1 GPTLRKVRHFRAA
14 GSVQGLAF
22 TRDDHLIVGAAND
35 EGVTVWKP
43 TGERLRHVKG
53 WPQSFAPSP
62 DGTFIAIADYNN
74 PSSLHDVRT
83 GKEVRT
89 LAGAGD
95 DSDVPHLPCLA
106 WSPDGKTVAGA
117 SSGGRVRLWNAADG
131 KLRRTLRGHSG
142 EVRAVAFS
150 PDSKLLAS

>member
-1 GPTLRKVRHFRAA
+1 VRCVAFSPDGKSLLAGGADGTARLWDAMTGKERAKLHGGEEWVNAVAFGPKGALLAAGTDDGTGHLWDGPTLRKVRHFRAA

-22 TRDDHLIVGAAND
+22 TRDGHLIVGAAND

-62 DGTFIAIADYNN
+62 DGTLVAIADYNN

-83 GKEVRT
+83 GKE
-89 LAGAGD
+89 
-95 DSDVPHLPCLA
+95 
-106 WSPDGKTVAGA
+106 
-117 SSGGRVRLWNAADG
+117 
-131 KLRRTLRGHSG
+131 
-142 EVRAVAFS
+142 
-150 PDSKLLAS
+150 